1 MKINW
6 NEFKAFKHEYDNPHG
21 RDNFA
26 LLIEFLRSF
35 YNVQDI
41 HLLYDSLKNDDLALL
56 MMKKR
61 RISSVIIL
69 EKYMAKKF

>member
-6 NEFKAFKHEYDNPHG
+6 NEFKAFKHEYENPHG

-41 HLLYDSLKNDDLALL
+41 QDLYDSLENDELSLM

-69 EKYMAKKF
+69 EKYMDKKF